1 MSLFNSK
8 MLIRTIRSGFGR
20 FLSILCI
27 VTLGVGLFTGLKCS
41 KPALVATA
49 DRYMQTQNMYDFRL
63 LSTLGIEDKDV
74 EAFKNEEFTACAEG
88 AYSVH
93 AFADAGDGEKI
104 YEFMSLTDEIAVPYL
119 ISGEMPSDKEE
130 CLADSAVF
138 DESDIGKLIVVS
150 ENNDADTLEEF
161 SNLRFRISGIVK
173 SPRFISRVD
182 RSDTDLGSGKV
193 EGFVYILPRVFTSDV
208 YHELLITC
216 PIEGE
221 LYSDDYDTAVE
232 RIKPEIEELLEK
244 RAEKR
249 YLKLYNDAAEE
260 LRDAREELDDAKAEL
275 DDGWKEYKE
284 EKEKAEKEIS
294 DNLKTLQSITNGLY
308 LKEQELYSTIE
319 TANRNLA
326 KINEAL
332 AELPAEAAEQ
342 RAYLQAQASAVQ
354 AGIKAAHDG
363 ISQIEEGRKEVNY
376 NWVKFYE
383 ARDEALAELKDARD
397 KLIDAGKELAD
408 GEREYKDGLKELEDL
423 KRPDT
428 YVLGRAENE
437 SLTTFEGDI
446 DTVSAVGDIFPVFF
460 ALLAALVCMTTM
472 TRMVNED
479 RTVIGTLKAIGV
491 PGSSV
496 ASKYLRYSGLSSFIG
511 AVLGFFAGTACI
523 PLVVWRV
530 YQINYDYTALQY
542 YFSPIYLVGSV
553 LLCIALSLAVT
564 LWACGKEFRGMPADL
579 IRPKT
584 PPAGKR
590 ILLEKIGFIW
600 KRLGFLNK
608 VMLRNAFRSKQRMLM
623 MILGVSGCTALLVT
637 GFGISDSVGEIMNYQ
652 YDEIMMYDL
661 AIYADEDK
669 TDDLKELAPLL
680 YNNAGNYAF
689 AHAESV
695 TAFSGDKEWDC
706 DLVLTDGKDLNGLID
721 FHRKGTSVPYPNKG
735 EALISI
741 KLADELDLKEGD
753 SISFTAGDEDKE
765 HLLNIIGI
773 FDNYVNHYIFT
784 VPESV
789 PGLENNTVYLSVKE
803 GESAGET
810 AAEARG
816 IEGVTYVSVASDEKE
831 IMSKSM
837 DSLDAIVYV
846 VIICSGA
853 LAFIVIYN
861 LTNINIM
868 ERLREIATVKV
879 LGFTNIETSEYVLRE
894 NILLAYIGATLG
906 LILGKYLH
914 MYIITR
920 IDVDALKFD
929 LRIRPLSY
937 ILSYVI
943 TVAFSVCVNYA
954 MRIKLDHVKMA
965 ESLKSVE

>member
-1 MSLFNSK
+1 

-27 VTLGVGLFTGLKCS
+27 VALGVGLFTGLKCS

-63 LSTLGIEDKDV
+63 ISTLGIEDKDV
-74 EAFKNEEFTACAEG
+74 EAFKNEEFTVCAEG

-150 ENNDADTLEEF
+150 ENNDEDTLEEF
-161 SNLRFRISGIVK
+161 SNLRFRISGIAK

-216 PIEGE
+216 PLEGE

-232 RIKPEIEELLEK
+232 RIKPEVEELLEK

-260 LRDAREELDDAKAEL
+260 LRDARDELDDARAEL
-275 DDGWKEYKE
+275 DDGWKQYNE

-294 DNLKTLQSITNGLY
+294 DKLKTLQSITNGLY
-308 LKEQELYSTIE
+308 LKEQELYSAIE

-326 KINEAL
+326 KIYEAL
-332 AELPAEAAEQ
+332 AQLPAEAAEQ

-354 AGIKAAHDG
+354 AGIKAANDG

-383 ARDEALAELKDARD
+383 ARDEAQAELKDARAE
-397 KLIDAGKELAD
+397 LIDAGKELAD
-408 GEREYKDGLKELEDL
+408 GEREYRDGLKELEDL

-437 SLTTFEGDI
+437 SLATFEGDI

-496 ASKYLRYSGLSSFIG
+496 ASKYLRYSGLSSFTG

-542 YFSPIYLVGSV
+542 YFSPFYLAGSV

-584 PPAGKR
+584 PPPGKR

-637 GFGISDSVGEIMNYQ
+637 GFGISDSVGDIMNYQ
-652 YDEIMMYDL
+652 YDEIMMYDI

-669 TDDLKELAPLL
+669 TDDLKELVPLL
-680 YNNAGNYAF
+680 HNNAGKYAF

-695 TAFSGDKEWDC
+695 TAFSGSKEWDC

-735 EALISI
+735 EAVISI

-765 HLLNIIGI
+765 YSLNIIGI

-803 GESAGET
+803 GKSAGET

-816 IEGVTYVSVASDEKE
+816 IEGITYVSVASDEKE

-894 NILLAYIGATLG
+894 NILLSFLGAALG

-929 LRIRPLSY
+929 LRVTPLSY
-937 ILSYVI
+937 LLSYII

>member
-1 MSLFNSK
+1 

-27 VTLGVGLFTGLKCS
+27 VALGVGLFTGLKCS

-63 LSTLGIEDKDV
+63 VSTLGIEDKDA
-74 EAFKNEEFTACAEG
+74 EAFKNEEFTACTEG

-150 ENNDADTLEEF
+150 ENNDEDTLEEF
-161 SNLRFRISGIVK
+161 SNLRFRISGIAK

-193 EGFVYILPRVFTSDV
+193 EGFVYIQPRVFTSDV

-216 PIEGE
+216 PMEGE
-221 LYSDDYDTAVE
+221 LYSDDYDSAAE
-232 RIKPEIEELLEK
+232 RIKPKIEELLEK

-260 LRDAREELDDAKAEL
+260 LRDARAELDDAKAEL
-275 DDGWKEYKE
+275 DDGWKDYYEG
-284 EKEKAEKEIS
+284 KEKAEKEIA
-294 DNLKTLQSITNGLY
+294 DNLKTLQAITNGLY
-308 LKEQELYSTIE
+308 LKEQELYSAIE

-332 AELPAEAAEQ
+332 AQLPAEAEEQ

-354 AGIKAAHDG
+354 AGIKAAYDG
-363 ISQIEEGRKEVNY
+363 ISQIEDGRKEVNY

-397 KLIDAGKELAD
+397 ELIDAGKELAD
-408 GEREYKDGLKELEDL
+408 GEREYKDSLKELEDL

-437 SLTTFEGDI
+437 SLATFEGDI

-496 ASKYLRYSGLSSFIG
+496 ASKYLWYSGLSSFIG

-542 YFSPIYLVGSV
+542 YFSPFYLVGSV
-553 LLCIALSLAVT
+553 MLCIALSLAVT

-637 GFGISDSVGEIMNYQ
+637 GFGISDSVGDIMNYQ
-652 YDEIMMYDL
+652 YDEIMMYDI
-661 AIYADEDK
+661 AISADEDK
-669 TDDLKELAPLL
+669 TDDLKELVPLL

-695 TAFSGDKEWDC
+695 TAFSGSKEWDC

-735 EALISI
+735 EAIISI

-753 SISFTAGDEDKE
+753 SISFTAGDEE
-765 HLLNIIGI
+765 NEYSLNIIGI

-789 PGLENNTVYLSVKE
+789 PGLENNTVFLSVKE
-803 GESAGET
+803 GKSAGET

-894 NILLAYIGATLG
+894 NILLSFLGAALG

-920 IDVDALKFD
+920 IDVDALRFD
-929 LRIRPLSY
+929 LRITPLSY
-937 ILSYVI
+937 ILSYII

-954 MRIKLDHVKMA
+954 MRIKLDRVKMA

>member
-1 MSLFNSK
+1 MSLFNIK
-8 MLIRTIRSGFGR
+8 MLIRTIKSGFGR

-27 VTLGVGLFTGLKCS
+27 AALGVGLFTGLKCS
-41 KPALVATA
+41 KPALSATA
-49 DRYMQTQNMYDFRL
+49 DRYMRTQNMYDFRL
-63 LSTLGIEDKDV
+63 VSTLGFEEKDI
-74 EAFKNEEFTACAEG
+74 EAFKDKDFTVCAEG

-119 ISGEMPSDKEE
+119 ISGKMPSGPNE

-138 DESDIGKLIVVS
+138 DEYDIGKQITVS

-161 SNLRFRISGIVK
+161 SDSVFRISGIVK
-173 SPRFISRVD
+173 SPRFISRVN

-208 YHELLITC
+208 CHELLITC
-216 PIEGE
+216 PVEGE
-221 LYSDDYDTAVE
+221 LYSDDYDAAVE
-232 RIKPEIEELLEK
+232 QLKPEIEKYLEK
-244 RAEKR
+244 RAEER
-249 YLKLYNDAAEE
+249 YLRLYNEASEE
-260 LRDAREELDDAKAEL
+260 LRDAKAEL
-275 DDGWKEYKE
+275 DDARTELDDGWEKYNE
-284 EKEKAEKEIS
+284 EKEKAEKEIREK
-294 DNLKTLQSITNGLY
+294 LTTLQAITNSLY
-308 LKEQELYSTIE
+308 LKEQELYSAIG
-319 TANRNLA
+319 TANQNLA

-332 AELPAEAAEQ
+332 AQLPAEAAEQ
-342 RAYLQAQASAVQ
+342 RAYLETQASAVK
-354 AGIKAAHDG
+354 AGINAAYDG
-363 ISQIEEGRKEVNY
+363 ISQIEEGRKEINY

-408 GEREYKDGLKELEDL
+408 GEKDYKDGLKELEEL

-437 SLTTFEGDI
+437 SLATFEGDI

-472 TRMVNED
+472 SRMVNED

-496 ASKYLRYSGLSSFIG
+496 ASKYLWYSGISSFIG
-511 AVLGFFAGTACI
+511 AVLGFFAGTAGI

-530 YQINYDYTALQY
+530 YQINYDYTALKY
-542 YFSPIYLVGSV
+542 YFSPYYLAGSV
-553 LLCIALSLAVT
+553 LLCVSLSLAVT
-564 LWACGKEFRGMPADL
+564 IRACGREFKGMPAEL
-579 IRPKT
+579 IRPKA

-590 ILLEKIGFIW
+590 IILEKIGFLW

-623 MILGVSGCTALLVT
+623 MLLGVSGCTALLVT
-637 GFGISDSVGEIMNYQ
+637 GFGLIDSVADIMNYQ
-652 YDEIMMYDL
+652 YDEIMTYD
-661 AIYADEDK
+661 IKISADDDK
-669 TDDLKELAPLL
+669 TDDLKELIPLL
-680 YNNAGNYAF
+680 DNNAERYAL

-695 TAFSGDKEWDC
+695 TAFSDKCEWEC
-706 DLVLTDGKDLNGLID
+706 ELVLADGSDLNGLID
-721 FHRKGTSVPYPNKG
+721 FHRNGKTVIYPDKGDAV
-735 EALISI
+735 ISI
-741 KLADELDLKEGD
+741 KLAEELGLKEGD
-753 SISFTAGDEDKE
+753 KISFWAGDDKKV
-765 HLLNIIGI
+765 HSLNIIGI

-784 VPESV
+784 VSDSV
-789 PGLENNTVYLSVKE
+789 PGLENNTAYLSVKE
-803 GESAGET
+803 GISAGET
-810 AAEARG
+810 AAAARG
-816 IEGVTYVSVASDEKE
+816 IEGVTYVSVASDEKDT
-831 IMSKSM
+831 MSKSM
-837 DSLDAIVYV
+837 ESLDAMVYV

-879 LGFTNIETSEYVLRE
+879 LGFTNVETSEYVLRE
-894 NILLAYIGATLG
+894 NNLLSFVGAALG

-920 IDVDALKFD
+920 IDVEALKFD
-929 LRIRPLSY
+929 LRIAPLSY
-937 ILSYVI
+937 LLSYII

-954 MRIKLDHVKMA
+954 MRIKLDHVNMA